1 MLKIIKDDLWR
12 YEGDRSNLWWMPM
25 RYVLFTPGF
34 QYTYLLRHAQYGH
47 CRLFW
52 KILLKLCGFKF
63 GFQIPP
69 ETKIGRGLL
78 IGHFG
83 SIVVNPA
90 TIIGDNFNVSNG
102 VTIGNAAGKRSGTPV
117 IGNNVCINA
126 NACVV
131 GGITIGD
138 DVLIAPNAFVNFDV
152 PSNSIVVGNPGKIIP
167 RDSSPTAKYIVYPVK
182 K

>member
-1 MLKIIKDDLWR
+1 MPLR
-12 YEGDRSNLWWMPM
+12 YF
-25 RYVLFTPGF
+25 LFTPGF
-34 QYTYLLRHAQYGH
+34 QYSFLFRYSQEGLFKF
-47 CRLFW
+47 FW
-52 KILLKLCGFKF
+52 KVLLKFCSFKF

-69 ETKIGRGLL
+69 ETRIGRGVL

-90 TIIGDNFNVSNG
+90 TIIGDNFNISNG
-102 VTIGNAAGKRSGTPV
+102 VTIGNAAGKKSGTPV
-117 IGNNVCINA
+117 IGDNVCINA

-167 RDSSPTAKYIVYPVK
+167 RDSSPTAKYIV
-182 K
+182 